1 MTDINKKFRF
11 RKFPVYNDARK
22 FVSEIKKLAREK
34 FPKYELFRLTPQLCR
49 AGDSII
55 LNIAEGADRGTDKDF
70 AHFLNNA
77 HTSLNEVVA
86 CLDIALDNGYI
97 SIKGHDV
104 YLDRAENLAE
114 QLTAFRRKL
123 LDEPTK

>member
-34 FPKYELFRLTPQLCR
+34 FPKYELFNLISQLCR

-70 AHFLNNA
+70 AHFLNLS

-86 CLDIALDNGYI
+86 CLDIALDNKYI
-97 SIKGHDV
+97 VES
-104 YLDRAENLAE
+104 E
-114 QLTAFRRKL
+114 QLFFLEKAAGLADQITAFRDTL
-123 LDEPTK
+123 LNNPTK